1 MLSIYSVYAR
11 GVLLEFPFVLKG
23 MRFDWDEPKNVKN
36 VSKHG
41 ISFQRACE
49 VFFDP
54 GLVTE
59 PAHDDGGG
67 AVWAAIG
74 YLDGEPSL
82 LYVVHIEVTFDLIRL
97 LSARPV
103 TRQERK
109 TYED

>member
-1 MLSIYSVYAR
+1 MN
-11 GVLLEFPFVLKG
+11 FC
-23 MRFDWDEPKNVKN
+23 WDENKNVQN
-36 VSKHG
+36 FQKHG

-67 AVWAAIG
+67 EIWAAIG

-82 LYVVHIEVTFDLIRL
+82 LYVVHIEAANNNIRL
-97 LSARPV
+97 ISARPA
-103 TRQERK
+103 TRKERQ